1 MDIPRSISKSDAIQV
16 LRRANYDQALIDE
29 VMAKVPDPIDID
41 RDGSILM
48 QYGITRDRLM
58 DRMGGSP

>member
-1 MDIPRSISKSDAIQV
+1 MDIPRSISKSNAIQV

-29 VMAKVPDPIDID
+29 VMSKVPDPIDFD

>member
-1 MDIPRSISKSDAIQV
+1 MDIPRSISKSNAIEV

-29 VMAKVPDPIDID
+29 VMSKLPDPIDID
-41 RDGSILM
+41 RDGSVLM

>member
-1 MDIPRSISKSDAIQV
+1 MEV

-29 VMAKVPDPIDID
+29 VMSKLPDPIDFD

-48 QYGITRDRLM
+48 HYGITRDRLR

>member
-1 MDIPRSISKSDAIQV
+1 MNIPRSISKSKAIET

-29 VMAKVPDPIDID
+29 VMSKLQDPIDFD

-48 QYGITRDRLM
+48 QYGMTRDRLM